1 MTIFPESFLTYPP
14 RDGFEPARRA
24 LSDVKS
30 SEEVRIAAIDVL
42 MDSHDWHDIALVRE
56 ARMRLFAL
64 PGAELRTADGH
75 VDLGPR
81 EDSTPDFVPDLT
93 LGDAAALIVVASC
106 LITIG
111 AVIGLVLARSG
122 VL

>member
-24 LSDVKS
+24 LSDSKS
-30 SEEVRIAAIDVL
+30 SIEVRMAAIDVL
-42 MDSHDWHDIALVRE
+42 MDSHDWRDIAMVRE

-75 VDLGPR
+75 VDLGPNVNFG
-81 EDSTPDFVPDLT
+81 PDFVPEFRVT
-93 LGDAAALIVVASC
+93 DAAGLIIVASC
-106 LITIG
+106 LITVG
-111 AVIGLVLARSG
+111 AIIGLILARSG